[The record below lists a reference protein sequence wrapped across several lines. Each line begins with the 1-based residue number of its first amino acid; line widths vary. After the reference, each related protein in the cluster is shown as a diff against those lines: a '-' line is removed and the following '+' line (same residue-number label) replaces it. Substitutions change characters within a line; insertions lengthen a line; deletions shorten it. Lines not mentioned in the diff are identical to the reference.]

1 MEIESIFLLASV
13 GLAAGIINTLA
24 GGGSFLTVPVLV
36 MLGLPGNLANGTNR
50 IGVLFQTFMAG
61 WRFRRTSIFL
71 PKEVLPVLA
80 PMAVGSIIGAIAIN
94 QISDQIFEKFF
105 GVAMIL
111 LWAMTLRKST
121 EETKPSPNRLWQ
133 NFIRFLVGLYGGAF
147 QAGVGILLVLVL
159 RNTGLDLLKANALKV
174 AVNFCFTLL
183 ALPIFLFNGHV
194 SWGPALALGFGFAIG
209 GEVGARI
216 AIDHGSRVLRPA
228 LGIAVLILAGRM
240 FGLY

>member
-1 MEIESIFLLASV
+1 MEIESIFLLTSV

-24 GGGSFLTVPVLV
+24 GGGSFITVPVLV

-61 WRFRRTSIFL
+61 WRFRRTNFL
-71 PKEVLPVLA
+71 APKEVLPVLLPVA
-80 PMAVGSIIGAIAIN
+80 AGSIVGAIAIN
-94 QISDQIFEKFF
+94 QISDQLFEKFF
-105 GVAMIL
+105 GIAMII
-111 LWAMTLRKST
+111 LWVMTL
-121 EETKPSPNRLWQ
+121 TKPSERTDDSKNHLWQ
-133 NFIRFLVGLYGGAF
+133 KVIRFLVGLYGGAF

-159 RNTGLDLLKANALKV
+159 RNTGLDLLRANALKV

-183 ALPIFLFNGHV
+183 TLPIFLFNGHV
-194 SWGPALALGFGFAIG
+194 AWGPALALGFGFAIG

-216 AIDHGSRVLRPA
+216 AIDHGNKVLRPA
-228 LGIAVLILAGRM
+228 LGVAVLLLAGRM